1 MLDFRSPMGFVAGVV
16 EIVFESS
23 GAVSPDPQVSMI
35 PSCDRFNCGR
45 ARFEHAE
52 PEAAIRLGLPATHEK
67 AFLDDPTVPDRVKP
81 DLIEVDA
88 FLALWRDI
96 QLEAN
101 DELIPVHIRTLD
113 LKIMNFVV
121 RVPPLGFSFHR
132 LAPLEFCHIA
142 GHRLTAHDVVGPE
155 FLTGGLQFALGA
167 HVGESFCQLLRIHDV
182 KSFSAPRPRYYYRSH
197 CEVPKATA
205 DNGLRRGR
213 RIGED
218 VCPE

>member
-1 MLDFRSPMGFVAGVV
+1 MTSFIAAGGSGRSTNFIPAVPAARSVTTIAFIDFICAVTMDCLDDSIAEVRLGFAAGVD
-16 EIVFESS
+16 EIAFESS
-23 GAVSPDPQVSMI
+23 GAVSPDPQVSAI
-35 PSCDRFNCGR
+35 PLCDRFNCGR

-155 FLTGGLQFALGA
+155 FLTGGL
-167 HVGESFCQLLRIHDV
+167 
-182 KSFSAPRPRYYYRSH
+182 
-197 CEVPKATA
+197 
-205 DNGLRRGR
+205 
-213 RIGED
+213 
-218 VCPE
+218 

>member
-1 MLDFRSPMGFVAGVV
+1 MTAACLARLSCLFDLAVICSIAGVRLGFVAGVV

-23 GAVSPDPQVSMI
+23 GAVSPDPQVSTI

-67 AFLDDPTVPDRVKP
+67 AFLDDPIVPDRVKP

-101 DELIPVHIRTLD
+101 DELIPVHIRTLN

-121 RVPPLGFSFHR
+121 RVPPLGFPSTALR
-132 LAPLEFCHIA
+132 PLEFCHIA

-155 FLTGGLQFALGA
+155 FLTGGL
-167 HVGESFCQLLRIHDV
+167 
-182 KSFSAPRPRYYYRSH
+182 
-197 CEVPKATA
+197 
-205 DNGLRRGR
+205 
-213 RIGED
+213 
-218 VCPE
+218 